1 MSDTPELAGGEQNLR
16 VNLRE
21 GLFQAGGEQL
31 EAQGAGRGST
41 RACTSIRTARDGG
54 FPGGLVAQTLPSNA
68 GGMGLNPG

>member
-31 EAQGAGRGST
+31 DGAQQEHAHQSEQHVMGAS
-41 RACTSIRTARDGG
+41 
-54 FPGGLVAQTLPSNA
+54 LVVWWLRLYLPMQ
-68 GGMGLNPG
+68 GVWV